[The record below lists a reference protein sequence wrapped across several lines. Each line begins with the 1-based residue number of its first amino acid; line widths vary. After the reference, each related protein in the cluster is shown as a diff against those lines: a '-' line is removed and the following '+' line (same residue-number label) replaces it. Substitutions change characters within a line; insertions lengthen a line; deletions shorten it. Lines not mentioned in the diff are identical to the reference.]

1 MDKIIDKVFSDKF
14 AAVAQ
19 MVISGLIFGAS
30 LIAAIFVAPWQ
41 WLIALIS
48 WIMLVSGIMECR
60 RIGRKQ
66 PITTNNTN
74 HGESK

>member
-19 MVISGLIFGAS
+19 MVIFGLIFGAS

-48 WIMLVSGIMECR
+48 GIMLVSGIAEY
-60 RIGRKQ
+60 RKVEKR
-66 PITTNNTN
+66 NNQ
-74 HGESK
+74 

>member
-1 MDKIIDKVFSDKF
+1 MDKIMFSDKF

-19 MVISGLIFGAS
+19 MVIFGLIFGAS

-41 WLIALIS
+41 WFIALMS
-48 WIMLVSGIMECR
+48 GIMLVSGIAEYE
-60 RIGRKQ
+60 KEQ
-66 PITTNNTN
+66 PITQN

>member
-19 MVISGLIFGAS
+19 IVIFGLIFGAS

-41 WLIALIS
+41 WLIALMS
-48 WIMLVSGIMECR
+48 GIMFVSGIAEY
-60 RIGRKQ
+60 RKVEKR
-66 PITTNNTN
+66 NNR
-74 HGESK
+74 

>member
-19 MVISGLIFGAS
+19 MVIFGMIFGAS

-41 WLIALIS
+41 WLIALMS
-48 WIMLVSGIMECR
+48 GIMLVSGIAEY
-60 RIGRKQ
+60 RKVEKK
-66 PITTNNTN
+66 NNQ
-74 HGESK
+74 

>member
-19 MVISGLIFGAS
+19 MVIFGLIFGAS

-48 WIMLVSGIMECR
+48 GIMLVSGIMECR
-60 RIGRKQ
+60 RIAEKTTKTTK
-66 PITTNNTN
+66 TTNNN
-74 HGESK
+74 Q

>member
-19 MVISGLIFGAS
+19 MVILGLIFGAS

-41 WLIALIS
+41 WLIALMS
-48 WIMLVSGIMECR
+48 GIMLVSGIAEY
-60 RIGRKQ
+60 RKVEKQ
-66 PITTNNTN
+66 NN
-74 HGESK
+74 K

>member
-19 MVISGLIFGAS
+19 MVIFGMIFGAS

-41 WLIALIS
+41 WLIALMS
-48 WIMLVSGIMECR
+48 GIMLVSGIAEY
-60 RIGRKQ
+60 RKVEKR
-66 PITTNNTN
+66 NNQ
-74 HGESK
+74 